1 MQRILRGVALGVR
14 VGSFDLEL
22 DGERVAAILP
32 AVDTAGPRWLALP
45 SLVNLH
51 AHANRA
57 FAAPVRRPLSL
68 GDAVA
73 SVKRERVSASV
84 EDIRARALQLFRR
97 SIAHGVSSIRTHTDV
112 DSVTGMRAIDGVRA
126 AAADVASSLE
136 VEVVAFASAAADPA
150 RRETLALFI
159 KAVRRGASLVGAV
172 PTLCVDPAASLDALL
187 DAALALGVAV
197 DVHLDEHLDATNVLI
212 DRLVDGTVQRGLQGR
227 VTVSHACVLSALP
240 PNRAR
245 SLLDRIAE
253 ARIMLVVLP
262 ELNLYLQS
270 RGEAAPQVRGLA
282 PVIEALRAG
291 VEVRFGTD
299 NVRDW
304 FFPFGDGDMLE
315 TGFVGA
321 MASHVDDAE
330 ELTALICGG
339 RRRIEVG
346 DLADLMLVPA
356 SSFDDALA
364 RRPGGRVLVRR
375 GRQVSAGPSDTSSD
389 QALLVDAAH

>member
-1 MQRILRGVALGVR
+1 MQRILRGVALGGR
-14 VGSFDLEL
+14 AGSFDLTL

-32 AVDTAGPRWLALP
+32 AVDTATPHWLALP

-57 FAAPVRRPLSL
+57 FAAPAQRPLSL

-73 SVKRERVSASV
+73 SARRERASASV
-84 EDIRARALQLFRR
+84 EDIRARALQLFCR
-97 SIAHGVSSIRTHTDV
+97 SMAHGVSSIRTHTDI
-112 DSVTGMRAIDGVRA
+112 DGITGMRAIDGVRA
-126 AAADVASSLE
+126 AAADVASLLD

-150 RRETLALFI
+150 RHETLALFAE
-159 KAVRRGASLVGAV
+159 AVRHGASLIGAV
-172 PTLCVDPAASLDALL
+172 PALCADPVASLDALL
-187 DAALALGVAV
+187 DAALALGVGV
-197 DVHLDEHLDATNVLI
+197 DVHLDEHLDAPSALI

-227 VTVSHACVLSALP
+227 VTVSHACVLSALRP
-240 PNRAR
+240 EHAR
-245 SLLDRIAE
+245 SLLERMAE
-253 ARIMLVVLP
+253 ARIVLVVLP

-270 RGEAAPQVRGLA
+270 RGSDAPRVRGLA

-291 VEVRFGTD
+291 VAVRFGTD

-321 MASHVDDAE
+321 MASHVDGAE

-346 DLADLMLVPA
+346 DLADLVLVPA

-364 RRPGGRVLVRR
+364 RRPGCRVVLRR
-375 GRQVSAGPSDTSSD
+375 GRQVSAGPLDIPSG
-389 QALLVDAAH
+389 QAVLVDAAH